1 MFSPGDAQT
10 LHDAGVG
17 VRVTMPRP
25 ERMLLRQRYGLDDQ
39 AAIAEAL
46 SSGLIDALAGDD
58 TDVVASLVRD
68 SVST

>member
-1 MFSPGDAQT
+1 
-10 LHDAGVG
+10 
-17 VRVTMPRP
+17 
-25 ERMLLRQRYGLDDQ
+25 MLLRQRYGLDDQ